1 MKDKLGLYIHIP
13 FCQKKCHYCDFI
25 TFIGHDEIIEKY
37 VEYLNK
43 EIEMYEDLDYILDTI
58 YIGGGT
64 PSYLDENLMTGILD
78 KVKKIFEI
86 DENCEITIEMNPESV
101 TEKKIQAYLDA
112 GINRFSMGVQS
123 FDNEVL
129 RIMGRLHNK
138 KTIIDKLEI
147 MKKLGCKNISIDMML
162 ANPKQDIEI
171 LKNDIEI
178 VSNLDIQHISYY
190 SLILKEHTHFEIWF
204 NEGKIE
210 LYDPKEERE
219 MYHLVSH
226 TLRDKGF
233 NQYEISSFS
242 KSGFESVHNQKYWN
256 LKNYLGVGM
265 GASAN
270 MNLIR
275 TTNTRN
281 FDEYFDFIDKGKF
294 PIVEREELDLDTR
307 EKEYIMLNLR
317 MLKGFKISDINEKFN
332 IDFMYKYEGL
342 INKYIEN
349 GVIEISDNS
358 VKFTEYGIDN
368 GNMLFRDL
376 YGLDVYE

>member
-1 MKDKLGLYIHIP
+1 MKEKLGLYIHIP
-13 FCQKKCHYCDFI
+13 FCQKKCHYCDFL
-25 TFIGHDEIIEKY
+25 TFIGHDEMIEKY
-37 VEYLNK
+37 VKYLNK
-43 EIEMYEDLDYILDTI
+43 EIEMYKGSDFILDTV

-64 PSYLDENLMTGILD
+64 PSYLDDNLMTSILD
-78 KVKKIFEI
+78 KVKETFEI
-86 DENCEITIEMNPESV
+86 DEKCEITIEMNPESV
-101 TEKKIQAYLDA
+101 TEKKIQSYLDC

-123 FDNEVL
+123 FDDEVL
-129 RIMGRLHNK
+129 RIMGRLHNRQ
-138 KTIIDKLEI
+138 TVIEKLEI
-147 MKKLGCKNISIDMML
+147 MKKLGCQNISIDMMM

-178 VSNLDIQHISYY
+178 ASSLDIQHISYY

-219 MYHLVSH
+219 MYHIVSH

-242 KSGFESVHNQKYWN
+242 KPGFESVHNQKYWN

-275 TTNTRN
+275 TINTRS
-281 FDEYFDFIDKGKF
+281 FDEYFEFIDNGEF

-307 EKEYIMLNLR
+307 EKEYLMLNLR
-317 MLKGFKISDINEKFN
+317 MLKGFEIQDINQKFN
-332 IDFMYKYEGL
+332 IDFMDKYKDL
-342 INKYIEN
+342 VKKYSEN
-349 GVIEISDNS
+349 GVLEISDNS
-358 VKFTEYGIDN
+358 VKFTDFGIDN

-376 YGLDVYE
+376 YGLDDFE

>member
-13 FCQKKCHYCDFI
+13 FCQKKCHYCDFL

-43 EIEMYEDLDYILDTI
+43 EIEMYKGLDYILDTI

-162 ANPKQDIEI
+162 ANPKQDMEI

-178 VSNLDIQHISYY
+178 VSNFDIQHISYY

-242 KSGFESVHNQKYWN
+242 KSGFESVHNQKYWK

-332 IDFMYKYEGL
+332 IDFMYKYENL

>member
-13 FCQKKCHYCDFI
+13 FCQKKCHYCDFL

-43 EIEMYEDLDYILDTI
+43 EIEMYKDLDYILDTI

-147 MKKLGCKNISIDMML
+147 MKKFGCKNISIDMML
-162 ANPKQDIEI
+162 ANPKQDMEI

-233 NQYEISSFS
+233 IQYEISSFS
-242 KSGFESVHNQKYWN
+242 KSGFESVHNQKYWK

-332 IDFMYKYEGL
+332 IDFMYKYEDL

>member
-13 FCQKKCHYCDFI
+13 FCQKKCHYCDFL

-43 EIEMYEDLDYILDTI
+43 EIEIYKGLDYILDTI

-242 KSGFESVHNQKYWN
+242 KSGFESVHNQKYWK

-332 IDFMYKYEGL
+332 IDFMYKYEDL

-376 YGLDVYE
+376 YGLEVYE

>member
-13 FCQKKCHYCDFI
+13 FCQKKCHYCDFL

-43 EIEMYEDLDYILDTI
+43 EIEMYKGLDYILDTI

-162 ANPKQDIEI
+162 ANPKQDMEI

-178 VSNLDIQHISYY
+178 VSNFDIQHISYY

-242 KSGFESVHNQKYWN
+242 KSGFESVHNQKYWK

-332 IDFMYKYEGL
+332 IDFMYKYEDL

>member
-1 MKDKLGLYIHIP
+1 MKEKLGLYIHIP
-13 FCQKKCHYCDFI
+13 FCQKKCHYCDFL
-25 TFIGHDEIIEKY
+25 TFIGHDEMIEKY
-37 VEYLNK
+37 VKYLNK
-43 EIEMYEDLDYILDTI
+43 EIEMYESSNFVLDTV

-64 PSYLDENLMTGILD
+64 PSYLDDYLIISILD
-78 KVKKIFEI
+78 KLKETFII
-86 DENCEITIEMNPESV
+86 DQKCEITIEMNPESV
-101 TEKKIQAYLDA
+101 TEKKIQSYLEA

-129 RIMGRLHNK
+129 KIMGRLHNRQ
-138 KTIIDKLEI
+138 TVIEKLDI
-147 MKKLGCKNISIDMML
+147 MQKLGCDNISIDMMM

-171 LKNDIEI
+171 LKNDLEI
-178 VSNLDIQHISYY
+178 ASSLDIQHISYY

-219 MYHLVSH
+219 MYHLVTN

-242 KSGFESVHNQKYWN
+242 KTGFESFHNQKYWN

-270 MNLIR
+270 INLIR
-275 TTNTRN
+275 TTNTRS
-281 FDEYFDFIDKGKF
+281 FEEYFDFIDNGEF
-294 PIVEREELDLDTR
+294 PIVESEELDLDTR
-307 EKEYIMLNLR
+307 EKEYLMLNLR
-317 MLKGFKISDINEKFN
+317 MLKGFEIEDINQKFN
-332 IDFMYKYEGL
+332 IDFMDKYKNL
-342 INKYIEN
+342 IKKYSEN
-349 GVIEISDNS
+349 GVLEVSKNL

-368 GNMLFRDL
+368 GNLFFRDL
-376 YGLDVYE
+376 YGLDDYA

>member
-13 FCQKKCHYCDFI
+13 FCQKKCHYCDFL

-210 LYDPKEERE
+210 LYDPKEERK

-242 KSGFESVHNQKYWN
+242 KSGFESVHNQKYWK

>member
-1 MKDKLGLYIHIP
+1 MKEKLGLYIHIP
-13 FCQKKCHYCDFI
+13 FCQKKCHYCDFL
-25 TFIGHDEIIEKY
+25 TFIGHDEMIEKY
-37 VEYLNK
+37 VKYLNK
-43 EIEMYEDLDYILDTI
+43 EIEMYKGSDFILDTV

-64 PSYLDENLMTGILD
+64 PSYLDDNLMTSILD
-78 KVKKIFEI
+78 KVKETFEI
-86 DENCEITIEMNPESV
+86 DEKCEITIEMNPESV
-101 TEKKIQAYLDA
+101 TEKKIQSYLDC

-123 FDNEVL
+123 FDYEVL
-129 RIMGRLHNK
+129 SIMGRLHNR
-138 KTIIDKLEI
+138 KTVIEKLEI
-147 MKKLGCKNISIDMML
+147 MKKLGCQNISIDMMM
-162 ANPKQDIEI
+162 ANPKQDIEV

-178 VSNLDIQHISYY
+178 ASSLDIQHISYY

-219 MYHLVSH
+219 MYHIVSH

-242 KSGFESVHNQKYWN
+242 KPGFESVHNQKYWN

-275 TTNTRN
+275 TTNTRS
-281 FDEYFDFIDKGKF
+281 FDEYFEFIDNGEF

-307 EKEYIMLNLR
+307 EKEYLMLNLR
-317 MLKGFKISDINEKFN
+317 MLKGFEIQDINQKFN
-332 IDFMYKYEGL
+332 IDFMDKYKDL
-342 INKYIEN
+342 VKKYSEN
-349 GVIEISDNS
+349 GVLEISDNS
-358 VKFTEYGIDN
+358 VKFTDFGIDN

-376 YGLDVYE
+376 YGLDDFE

>member
-13 FCQKKCHYCDFI
+13 FCQKKCHYCDFL

-43 EIEMYEDLDYILDTI
+43 EIEMYKGLDYILDTI

-112 GINRFSMGVQS
+112 EINRFSMGVQS

-242 KSGFESVHNQKYWN
+242 KSGFESVHNQKYWK

-281 FDEYFDFIDKGKF
+281 FDEYFDFIDKRKF

-332 IDFMYKYEGL
+332 IDFMYKYEDL

-349 GVIEISDNS
+349 GVIEISNNS

-376 YGLDVYE
+376 YGLEVYE